1 MFELLL
7 VIMQN
12 LWYNSCITNKGGI
25 VALAKINKQTAINL
39 RIAGFTYAQIAEYIG
54 CSYDWCATRLSAIK
68 PEQKQTATAM
78 SAYLKY
84 LEENEQKQISTYSE
98 DTQ

>member
-1 MFELLL
+1 M
-7 VIMQN
+7 
-12 LWYNSCITNKGGI
+12 
-25 VALAKINKQTAINL
+25 ALAKIDKQTAINL

-78 SAYLKY
+78 CAYLKY
-84 LEENEQKQISTYSE
+84 LEENEQKQISAYLE
-98 DTQ
+98 GIK